1 MPEGTAKTDFVATE
15 RATLT
20 KATVRAA
27 HNLGLKPRTLS
38 GVIGLSESTISR
50 MNNGK
55 YLLEDDTKEF
65 ELSVLF
71 VRLYRSLDAIVSGD
85 DKVARGWLNSQNSA
99 LGDAPIK
106 LIQQVAG
113 LVDVIQ
119 YLDARRARI

>member
-1 MPEGTAKTDFVATE
+1 MPEGTAKTDSVATE